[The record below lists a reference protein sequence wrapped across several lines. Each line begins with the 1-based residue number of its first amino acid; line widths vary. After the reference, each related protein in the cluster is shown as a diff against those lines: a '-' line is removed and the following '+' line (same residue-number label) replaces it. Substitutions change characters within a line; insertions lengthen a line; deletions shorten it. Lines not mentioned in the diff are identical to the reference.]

1 MSYIWA
7 APAIAAGLYY
17 LIALVAGLV
26 RLRLREPANC
36 STPPVSILKP
46 VRGRDPRFYEAI
58 RSHATLDYPCYEI
71 LFGVKDPADPAIADI
86 RRLQAEFPQRDIRL
100 VLTTRDAPNGKVAVL
115 TELADLAR
123 HPILLV
129 NDSDIVVE
137 PDYLRRVVAP
147 LDDPQT
153 GVVTC
158 LYRACAE
165 SWPGRWEAIGIAT
178 EFAPSVLVAPLVG
191 VDGFALGS
199 TMVFRAAQLVAIGGF
214 AALECYLADDYQ
226 LGTHIARRGYRVVL
240 SPVVVATN
248 LSGAS
253 WSEVWRHQLRWSRTI
268 RVSRT
273 AGYYGY
279 LATQAAFWSV
289 IAAIAGHWGIALG
302 AMSAR
307 LATGL
312 VVGRGVLGDRQVSRY
327 WYLMP
332 WRDLWGFAVW
342 VAGLSGDTVSWRG
355 QTLRLSG
362 DGKIRSKASQKS
374 KVKSQKS
381 KVFRSEE

>member
-17 LIALVAGLV
+17 LVALAAGVA
-26 RLRLREPANC
+26 RLRSRQTRPR

-46 VRGRDPRFYEAI
+46 VRGRDPRFYDAI
-58 RSHATLDYPCYEI
+58 RSHATLDYPDCEI
-71 LFGVKDPADPAIADI
+71 LFGVRDPADPAVADI
-86 RRLQAEFPQRDIRL
+86 LRLQAEFPQHDIRL

-115 TELADLAR
+115 TELAGLAQY
-123 HPILLV
+123 PILLV

-147 LDDPQT
+147 LDDPKT

-165 SWPGRWEAIGIAT
+165 SWPARWEAIGIAT

-199 TMVFRAAQLVAIGGF
+199 TMVFRAAQLAEIGGF

-226 LGTHIARRGYRVVL
+226 LGTNIARLGYRVAL
-240 SPVVVATN
+240 SDVVVATN

-279 LATQAAFWSV
+279 LATQAAFWSGV
-289 IAAIAGHWGIALG
+289 AAAAEHWWIAL
-302 AMSAR
+302 AVVAVR
-307 LATGL
+307 VAAGL
-312 VVGRGVLGDRQVSRY
+312 VVGRWVLKDVQVSRY

-332 WRDLWGFAVW
+332 LRDLWGFAVW
-342 VAGLSGDTVSWRG
+342 VAGLSGDAVEWRG
-355 QTLRLSG
+355 QRLRLSA
-362 DGKIRSKASQKS
+362 DGKVTSLPQ
-374 KVKSQKS
+374 
-381 KVFRSEE
+381 

>member
-1 MSYIWA
+1 VSYIWA
-7 APAIAAGLYY
+7 APAIAAGAYY
-17 LIALVAGLV
+17 LIALVAGIA
-26 RLRLREPANC
+26 RLRLREPAAGL
-36 STPPVSILKP
+36 TPQVSILKP

-58 RSHATLDYPCYEI
+58 RSHATLDYPGYEI
-71 LFGVKDPADPAIADI
+71 LFGVRDPADPAVSDI
-86 RRLQAEFPQRDIRL
+86 RRLQAEFPRRDIQL
-100 VLTTRDAPNGKVAVL
+100 VLTSRDAPNGKVAVL
-115 TELADLAR
+115 TELARLAR

-129 NDSDIVVE
+129 NDSDIVIE

-147 LDDPQT
+147 LGDPQI

-199 TMVFRAAQLVAIGGF
+199 TMVFRAAQLEAIGGF
-214 AALECYLADDYQ
+214 AALESYLADDYQ
-226 LGTHIARRGYRVVL
+226 LGTRVARLGYRVVL
-240 SPVVVATN
+240 STVVVATN

-253 WSEVWRHQLRWSRTI
+253 WGEVWRHQLRWSRTI
-268 RVSRT
+268 RVSRR

-289 IAAIAGHWGIALG
+289 VAAAAGHWGIALAVIG
-302 AMSAR
+302 AR
-307 LATGL
+307 VATGL
-312 VVGRGVLGDRQVSRY
+312 VVGRGVLGDPQVSRF

-332 WRDLWGFAVW
+332 LRDLWGFAVW
-342 VAGLSGDTVSWRG
+342 VAGLFGDTVDWRG
-355 QTLRLSG
+355 QKLRLSA
-362 DGKIRSKASQKS
+362 DGKIISLQR
-374 KVKSQKS
+374 
-381 KVFRSEE
+381 

>member
-1 MSYIWA
+1 VSYIWA

-17 LIALVAGLV
+17 LTALVAGLV
-26 RLRLREPANC
+26 RMQLREPASR

-58 RSHATLDYPCYEI
+58 RSHATLDYPRYEI

-86 RRLQAEFPQRDIRL
+86 RRLQAEFPQREIRL

-191 VDGFALGS
+191 VDSFALGS
-199 TMVFRAAQLVAIGGF
+199 TMVFRATQLAAIGGF

-226 LGTHIARRGYRVVL
+226 LGTHIAQLGYRVVL

-289 IAAIAGHWGIALG
+289 IAAVAGHGWVALG
-302 AMSAR
+302 VLSAR
-307 LATGL
+307 LATGI
-312 VVGRGVLGDRQVSRY
+312 VVGRGVLRDRQVSRY

-332 WRDLWGFAVW
+332 LRDLWGFCVW
-342 VAGLSGDTVSWRG
+342 VAGLSGDVVEWRG
-355 QTLRLSG
+355 QKLRLSA
-362 DGKIRSKASQKS
+362 DGKISSKASQEL
-374 KVKSQKS
+374 KVIPPAPTP
-381 KVFRSEE
+381 